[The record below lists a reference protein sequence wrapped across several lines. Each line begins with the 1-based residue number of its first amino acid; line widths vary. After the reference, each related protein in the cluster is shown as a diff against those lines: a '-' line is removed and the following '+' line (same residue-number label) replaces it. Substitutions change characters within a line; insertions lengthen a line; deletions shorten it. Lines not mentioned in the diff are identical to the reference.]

1 MRCSVASLK
10 FGLATGFFMPT
21 APSELPANPFWDFS
35 AQLYAQPGVSKACL
49 RLQDDFDLDVNLLL
63 FCLWFAHCGPG
74 RLSRED
80 LLACAELI
88 QTWQAETL
96 KPLRAIRRQSH
107 SSLPAD
113 LAAFSRHS
121 LLAAELATE
130 RVEQE
135 LLYRWAAGRDRAAD
149 TDGPAEAARNLVA
162 YLAMQKLETSAVAT
176 ELRSLL
182 AARPPA

>member
-1 MRCSVASLK
+1 MSAK
-10 FGLATGFFMPT
+10 
-21 APSELPANPFWDFS
+21 PSELPDNPFWDFS
-35 AQLYAQPGVSKACL
+35 AHLYAQPGVSKACL
-49 RLQDDFDLDVNLLL
+49 RLQDEFDLDVNLLL
-63 FCLWFAHCGPG
+63 FCLWCAHCGPG

-88 QTWQAETL
+88 RAWQAETL
-96 KPLRAIRRQSH
+96 QPLREIRRHPQ

-121 LLAAELATE
+121 LLAAELAAE

-135 LLYRWAAGRDRAAD
+135 LLYRWASGRVRAVNV
-149 TDGPAEAARNLVA
+149 DGPAEAARNLVA
-162 YLAMQKLETSAVAT
+162 YLAMRKLEASAVAT